1 MKGYPGT
8 TTLSAEHIAAVNR
21 RRRVVVNCDASYYV
35 DAFVDDLP
43 ASVDDVFTLAD
54 EPGSHIDSF
63 WWSWGQGQTAPY
75 PSELLPL
82 YDRDKYRRWIAEGI
96 DVAQLYLEA
105 TKRRGLEAFFSYRF
119 NASDSDLG
127 THAKVP
133 IKAEHPEWTIKPWK
147 GHPGLD
153 QVTLL
158 NFEFEGVREYKLQV
172 LREAAEKYDFDGIEL
187 DLQRTPI
194 YFPAGHQWQN
204 HEILTGF
211 MREVRA
217 MLQEIADRRGRPYL
231 LAVRIGYDIEGC
243 HFDGIDVETWAQ
255 EQLVDIFALGNR
267 TLEADVYAFR
277 RITAGT
283 HIKLYPVIDDHH
295 AADGYSYPPIE
306 IFRGACSNWYR
317 QGADGVQAF
326 NFSCSPGT
334 MHPEQQYEVQRLAY
348 QEMGDAAALK
358 DKDKRFVLCRR
369 GGGHGDPIV
378 PNPEDWY
385 TPRHM
390 YGYTNMLAPLPMAL
404 DRHGR
409 ADTILKLFVGD
420 ELAGEP
426 ERIEGLT
433 LRLLLH
439 DEAGEYVHRY
449 PGRKSGGAWRIDEAD
464 DAAAVE
470 VDPETPP
477 PSVSGRIGRG
487 VIRIFMHR
495 DFLYN
500 HPPACGIENR
510 IEVRINNTLLTEPR
524 IEDGWLVFQKIN
536 PMLFAIGNN
545 MIGVLVKLAGP
556 GQVEALLVEK
566 LELHV
571 EYRGVP

>member
-8 TTLSAEHIAAVNR
+8 ATLSPEHIAAVNR
-21 RRRVVVNCDASYYV
+21 RRRVVVNCDASHYV
-35 DAFVDDLP
+35 DMFVEDP
-43 ASVDDVFTLAD
+43 VASVDDVFTLAD

-63 WWSWGQGQTAPY
+63 WWSWGQGQAAPY

-105 TKRRGLEAFFSYRF
+105 TNRRGLEAFFSYRF

-127 THAKVP
+127 PQAKVP
-133 IKAEHPEWTIKPWK
+133 IKTEHPEWTIKPWK
-147 GHPGLD
+147 DHPALD

-194 YFPAGHQWQN
+194 YFPAGHQWEN

-217 MLQEIADRRGRPYL
+217 MLQEIAHRRGRPYL

-243 HFDGIDVETWAQ
+243 HFDGIDIETWAQ

-267 TLEADVYAFR
+267 SLEADVYAFR

-317 QGADGVQAF
+317 QGADGVQTF
-326 NFSCSPGT
+326 NFSCSPDT
-334 MHPEQQYEVQRLAY
+334 IHPQQQYEVQCQAY
-348 QEMGDAAALK
+348 QEMGDAAALQ
-358 DKDKRFVLCRR
+358 DKDKVFVVCRR
-369 GGGHGDPIV
+369 GGGHGDPVV

-409 ADTILKLFVGD
+409 ADTMLKLFVGD
-420 ELAGEP
+420 DLSGAAN
-426 ERIEGLT
+426 RIEGLT

-439 DEAGEYVHRY
+439 DDDGEYVHRI
-449 PGRKSGGAWRIDEAD
+449 PGERSGGPWRIEETD
-464 DAAAVE
+464 DAAPVE
-470 VDPETPP
+470 IDPDTPP
-477 PSVSGRIGRG
+477 PPVDGRIERG
-487 VIRIFMHR
+487 VIRVFMHR
-495 DFLYN
+495 NFLYI
-500 HPPACGIENR
+500 HPPAGDIEKR
-510 IEVRINNTLLTEPR
+510 LEVRINNSRLEAPG
-524 IEDGWLVFQKIN
+524 IEDGWLVFRDIN
-536 PMLFAIGNN
+536 PVLFAVGDNLV
-545 MIGVLVKLAGP
+545 GVLVTPCSPEG
-556 GQVEALLVEK
+556 GESLVIEK

-571 EYRGVP
+571 RYRGAP